1 MGAIVKERKVISE
14 ATASSPARVI
24 RDPDFA
30 RRFNQACDAH
40 RDCPPLH
47 HGRLAWVRDE
57 FENRFREKVSLETV
71 RKWSIGETKPY
82 AGRMDLL
89 AQLLEVP
96 VEWLHL
102 GAEHGVSAR
111 EKKARNALASGA
123 AKLVAGLIQLDGG
136 HPAFPEEEGPVDL
149 HAIIKGAKYDFHV
162 SLADDDGRFVVP
174 VDHEG
179 VIVLGVVRKGF
190 AFAVYEIPVEVIDEF
205 GERKGRA
212 LEVSVPMTKLNRIES
227 FDRRI

>member
-1 MGAIVKERKVISE
+1 MGVTVKERKVISE

-24 RDPDFA
+24 RDPGFA
-30 RRFNQACDAH
+30 HRFNQACDAH
-40 RDCPPLH
+40 RECPALH

-57 FENRFREKVSLETV
+57 FENRFKEKVSIETV

-82 AGRMDLL
+82 AGRMELL

-111 EKKARNALASGA
+111 ERKARNAMASGA
-123 AKLVAGLIQLDGG
+123 ANLIAGLIQLDGG
-136 HPAFPEEEGPVDL
+136 HPAFPEQDGPVDL

-162 SLADDDGRFVVP
+162 SLGDDDGRFLVP

-179 VIVLGVVRKGF
+179 VIVLGVVRHGF
-190 AFAVYEIPVEVIDEF
+190 SFEIYEIPVEVIDQY

-212 LEVSVPMTKLNRIES
+212 LEVTVDLSTLNRIEG

>member
-1 MGAIVKERKVISE
+1 MGATVKERKVIAE

-24 RDPDFA
+24 RDEPFA
-30 RRFNQACDAH
+30 RRFMQACDAH
-40 RDCPPLH
+40 RECPPLH

-57 FENRFREKVSLETV
+57 FENRFKETVSLESV

-102 GAEHGVSAR
+102 GAENGLSAR
-111 EKKARNALASGA
+111 EKKARNAMASGA
-123 AKLVAGLIQLDGG
+123 TNLVAGLIQLDGG
-136 HPAFPEEEGPVDL
+136 HPAFPDEEGAVDL
-149 HAIIKGAKYDFHV
+149 HAIIKGAKYDFHISV
-162 SLADDDGRFVVP
+162 ADEDGNFRVP
-174 VDHEG
+174 VDHDRL
-179 VIVLGVVRKGF
+179 IVLGVVRDGF
-190 AFAVYEIPVEVIDEF
+190 SFEIYEIPTDVIDEY

-212 LEVSVPMTKLNRIES
+212 LEVAVDLSKLNRIEG